1 MYENVFLPP
10 EAPSPESAVQI
21 AVLGTGN
28 SSSGWTLILD
38 GQTTESQK
46 LYKTLSS
53 SGALSQGD
61 RVLVARVSGSYVI
74 IGKIGN

>member
-21 AVLGTGN
+21 ATLGTGS

-38 GQTTESQK
+38 GQTTASQK
-46 LYKTLSS
+46 SYKALSS
-53 SGALSQGD
+53 AGTLSQGN